1 MVSDKMLPCLKSNPN
16 PAFLAVPA
24 DVSSGRPLT
33 SESVRGVKG
42 TPQATAAA
50 RVTAAA

>member
-24 DVSSGRPLT
+24 DVTEIVPIT
-33 SESVRGVKG
+33 WEVTKE
-42 TPQATAAA
+42 AAA
-50 RVTAAA
+50 VKNT